1 MKNSQKSDD
10 QGDQE
15 ENTIRSNLTNIMNEG
30 LNDEKLR
37 EKFSSGE
44 TTLRSK
50 DSGSKFFNL
59 NRYRRGLETC
69 PQAKTSKSGHTI
81 FFSFF
86 SDASERRV

>member
-37 EKFSSGE
+37 GKFSSGE

-50 DSGSKFFNL
+50 DSGLKFFNL
-59 NRYRRGLETC
+59 NLPGTPSL
-69 PQAKTSKSGHTI
+69 
-81 FFSFF
+81 
-86 SDASERRV
+86 SEKL